1 MVNKST
7 YFPRS
12 SHFYKW
18 EWFTSRSKDFYD
30 IYILYHLKKEK
41 INFEH
46 LKEACQNTFK
56 HRSTDFDIDSILDI
70 LSILKVEKDLKIR
83 WNSYQK
89 RFSYAEEVSFDDVID
104 TVIEVVKNIT

>member
-1 MVNKST
+1 M
-7 YFPRS
+7 
-12 SHFYKW
+12 
-18 EWFTSRSKDFYD
+18 
-30 IYILYHLKKEK
+30 YHLKKEK
-41 INFEH
+41 INFEL

-56 HRSTDFDIDSILDI
+56 HRSTDFNVSSIFDT